1 MIMIGLNLRSA
12 NMEDIMHLTFLGT
25 GAGAPSLQRNVTAIA
40 LTLSKRGDTWLFDCG
55 EATQHQFM
63 RSALKPSKLEKIF
76 ITHLHGDHIFG
87 LPGLLTSRSM
97 AGLLE
102 PMTIYG
108 PKGIKQFVETA
119 LSLSG
124 SYTGFPLE
132 IVEIEAGEVLDDG
145 EFRVIAYPM
154 NHVVECYGYRIEQH
168 DKPGFLDAPRLKAEG
183 VPRGPWYQ
191 DLKEGKRI
199 RLEDGREIDGA
210 EYLGPATKG
219 KVIAI
224 FGDTGPTDVALELA
238 ANVDVMVH
246 ETTLEAAMAEKS
258 NGRGHSTTIQAAE
271 VAKLAGAKRMIATHF
286 SSRYLSSDRERLL
299 AECQSVFAAT
309 ELARDFAVFEI

>member
-1 MIMIGLNLRSA
+1 
-12 NMEDIMHLTFLGT
+12 MHLTFLGT

-63 RSALKPSKLEKIF
+63 RSALRPGKLEKIF

-97 AGLLE
+97 AGMPDPL
-102 PMTIYG
+102 TIYG
-108 PKGIKQFVETA
+108 PKGLKAFVENA
-119 LSLSG
+119 LSLS
-124 SYTGFPLE
+124 SSWTTYPLE
-132 IVEIEAGEVLDDG
+132 IIEIEAGPVLDNG

-168 DKPGFLDAPRLKAEG
+168 DKPGFLDAARLKAEG

-191 DLKEGKRI
+191 DLKQGKVI
-199 RLEDGREIDGA
+199 RLEDGREINGA
-210 EYLGPATKG
+210 DYLGPATPG
-219 KVIAI
+219 KVLAI
-224 FGDTGPTDVALELA
+224 FGDTAPTDTALALA
-238 ANVDVMVH
+238 ANADVMVH
-246 ETTLEAAMAEKS
+246 ETTLEAAMAEKA
-258 NGRGHSTTIQAAE
+258 NGRGHSTTVQAAA
-271 VAKLAGAKRMIATHF
+271 VAQQAGAKRMIATHF
-286 SSRYLSSDRERLL
+286 SSRYLSADREKLL

-309 ELARDFAVFEI
+309 ELAHDFAVIEI